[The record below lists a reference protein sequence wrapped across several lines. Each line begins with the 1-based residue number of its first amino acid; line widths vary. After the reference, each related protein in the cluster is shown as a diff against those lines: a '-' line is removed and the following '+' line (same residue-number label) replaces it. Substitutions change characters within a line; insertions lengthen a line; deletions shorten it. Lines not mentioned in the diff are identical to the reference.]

1 MTGKAII
8 LDTTN
13 DRVVIENNCP
23 ICGAVHTV
31 TLAYSRY
38 RYMIKRNMNIQ
49 DAFPELSPAER
60 EQLISGLCLKCQEYV
75 FGGDEF

>member
-13 DRVVIENNCP
+13 DRVVIENHCP
-23 ICGAVHTV
+23 ICGAAHTV
-31 TLAYSRY
+31 ELVYSRY
-38 RYMIKRNMNIQ
+38 KHMIKRKLNIQ
-49 DAFPELSPAER
+49 DAFPELEPAQR

-75 FGGDEF
+75 FGED